1 MACPEMDRP
10 LNRGQIR
17 KLATAVALS
26 PLLAMPAGAEPVAR
40 PDGRVLTEDAGEHS
54 DLVCRLA
61 SRVTEQLATRSL
73 TVPAPVTIA
82 VAPELR
88 DQRLGLYHCGQGRV
102 EILAPGAYA
111 ALRADGQA
119 PAFAPVSDEAFFES
133 VIRHEL
139 VHAALDDMPCPFDS
153 CPTGQ
158 EYVAYTMQIRFLPE
172 ADRTAFEDATEHEG
186 RVSRDMLSRIMLMM
200 APDLFAQRAWLHLKQ
215 RDDPCGF
222 IGQIARGEVLLDY
235 EHP

>member
-1 MACPEMDRP
+1 MDRP
-10 LNRGQIR
+10 LKSRR
-17 KLATAVALS
+17 FRRYATAIALS
-26 PLLAMPAGAEPVAR
+26 SLLAVPLGADPIAC
-40 PDGRVLTEDAGEHS
+40 PDGRVFTENAGENA
-54 DLVCRLA
+54 DLICRLA
-61 SRVTEQLATRSL
+61 ARATEQLATCNL
-73 TVPAPVTIA
+73 TVPAPVTIV
-82 VAPELR
+82 VAPELD
-88 DQRLGLYHCGQGRV
+88 DQCVGLYHCGQGRV

-111 ALRADGQA
+111 ALRAEGKA
-119 PAFAPVSDEAFFES
+119 SAFAPVSDEAFFES